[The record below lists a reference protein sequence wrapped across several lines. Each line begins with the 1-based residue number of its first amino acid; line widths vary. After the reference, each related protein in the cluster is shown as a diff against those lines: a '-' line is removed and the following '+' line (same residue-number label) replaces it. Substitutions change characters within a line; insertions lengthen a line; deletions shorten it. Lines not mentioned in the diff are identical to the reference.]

1 VLTASATTL
10 RTQFAATLWQIAK
23 RIKETNMNLLGK
35 IFVVLIVVMSLVFM
49 TLALAVYATHKNWK
63 DIVEGPNGLKTQ
75 LNTAKAELDQ
85 KVADYNR
92 LETELKGEVES
103 AQQQVRKLEA
113 ERVALVDRNAGIQ
126 SELDQLK
133 AERRDATAA
142 VAATQ
147 QNNQRLAD
155 EVTGLRAD
163 IRTNEQAR
171 DQAFATTLKATEDL
185 HQAKGQLD
193 NTVERNRQL
202 TSQVSG
208 LTAVMDA
215 NGVDPNTPPDSV
227 VPTVDGLV
235 SQVRQAAGAQLVEV
249 TIGADDGLKQGNTVE
264 VYRGGRYLG
273 RVEILKTSPD
283 RAVGRV
289 DRRFQQGQIQEGD
302 RVATRLRVN

>member
-1 VLTASATTL
+1 
-10 RTQFAATLWQIAK
+10 
-23 RIKETNMNLLGK
+23 MNLLGK

-63 DIVEGPNGLKTQ
+63 DIVEGPSGLRTQ

-85 KVADYNR
+85 KVTDYNR
-92 LETELKGEVES
+92 LESQLKGEVES
-103 AQQQVRKLEA
+103 SQQQVRKLES
-113 ERVALVDRNAGIQ
+113 ERVALVDRNAAVQ
-126 SELDQLK
+126 AELDQLK
-133 AERRDATAA
+133 AERGDATAA

-185 HQAKGQLD
+185 HQTKGQLD
-193 NTVERNRQL
+193 STVERNQQL
-202 TSQVSG
+202 VNQVAGMTS
-208 LTAVMDA
+208 VMDA
-215 NGVDPNTPPDSV
+215 NGIDPNTPPDAV

-273 RVEILKTSPD
+273 RVEIIKTSPD

-302 RVATRLRVN
+302 RVATRLKIN

>member
-1 VLTASATTL
+1 MLGRAGCAPLPEL
-10 RTQFAATLWQIAK
+10 RK
-23 RIKETNMNLLGK
+23 SNMNLLGK

-75 LNTAKAELDQ
+75 VANLQTELQQ
-85 KVADYNR
+85 KVAAYNTVESQ
-92 LETELKGEVES
+92 LKSETES
-103 AQQQVRKLEA
+103 RDQQIRKLEA
-113 ERVALVDRNAGIQ
+113 ERVSLVDRNAGIQ

-147 QNNQRLAD
+147 INNQRLAD
-155 EVTGLRAD
+155 EVTGLRQD
-163 IRTNEQAR
+163 IRTNETAR

-185 HQAKGQLD
+185 HQTAGELKINQ
-193 NTVERNRQL
+193 ERNRQL
-202 TSQVSG
+202 ASQVSG
-208 LTAVMDA
+208 LTAIMDA
-215 NGVDPNTPPDSV
+215 GGLDPNTPPDAV

-235 SQVRQAAGAQLVEV
+235 SQVRQSAGAQLVEV

-273 RVEILKTSPD
+273 RLEIVKTSPD

-289 DRRFQQGQIQEGD
+289 DRRFQQGQIMEGD

>member
-1 VLTASATTL
+1 
-10 RTQFAATLWQIAK
+10 
-23 RIKETNMNLLGK
+23 MNLLGK

-63 DIVEGPNGLKTQ
+63 EVAGDLNSQ
-75 LNTAKAELDQ
+75 LNTLKGQLAQQVD
-85 KVADYNR
+85 DHNR
-92 LETELKGEVES
+92 LESQFKGELES
-103 AQQQVRKLEA
+103 RLQQVRKLEA
-113 ERVALVDRNAGIQ
+113 ERDTLAQRNAGIQ

-147 QNNQRLAD
+147 VNNQRLAD
-155 EVTGLRAD
+155 EVTGLRQD

-171 DQAFATTLKATEDL
+171 DQAFATTLQATEDL
-185 HQAKGQLD
+185 HQAAGQLK
-193 NTVERNRQL
+193 NNIERNRQL
-202 TSQVSG
+202 TDQVSG
-208 LTAVMDA
+208 MTAIMDA
-215 NGVDPNTPPDSV
+215 GGLDPNTPPDAV

-235 SQVRQAAGAQLVEV
+235 SQVRQSAGAQLVEV

-273 RVEILKTSPD
+273 RLEIVKTSPD